1 MTVRLRP
8 AHRLHGS
15 ITVPGDKSI
24 SHRAL
29 ILNAM
34 ASGNATVDGFLPSA
48 DCLSTMTCLRA
59 LGVEF
64 NQQGNRVQVVSPG
77 RDALRASADPLDCG
91 NSGTSM
97 RLLAGVAA
105 GIDGLTILDGD
116 ASLRARPMARV
127 LEPLAAMG
135 AIVDGRAGAT
145 LAPISIRGGALRP
158 FNDHLAVPS
167 AQVKSAVLLAA
178 LAADGPSRIEER
190 APTRDHTEVM
200 LAAMGA
206 EIERHHAGEA
216 HVITIDP
223 GAPLHPVDLTVPADP
238 SGAAYWLVAASLAA
252 DAEVHLPGV
261 GVNPTRSG
269 AMDVLITMGATIERR
284 NERTVGGEAVADL
297 TVRSARLRGV
307 TIEGSLIPR
316 AIDELPVL
324 AVAAALAD
332 GVTEIRDAQELRVK
346 ESDRIASTAAM
357 LRAFGIDVEE
367 RPDGMRIVGGGPMHG
382 ATVKSYGDH
391 RLAMAAAV
399 GALSATGESELDDG
413 DVVGVSYP
421 QFWQDLAT
429 ITGVQSPA

>member
-29 ILNAM
+29 ILNAL
-34 ASGNATVDGFLPSA
+34 ACGRATVDGFLSSA

-59 LGVEF
+59 WGVEF
-64 NQQGNRVQVVSPG
+64 EHQGSRVEIVSPG
-77 RDALRASADPLDCG
+77 RGGLRVSAAPLDCG

-105 GIDGLTILDGD
+105 GFDGLTILDGD

-135 AIVDGRAGAT
+135 AIVDGRAEAT
-145 LAPISIRGGALRP
+145 LAPISIRGGALHP
-158 FNDHLAVPS
+158 FNDRLAVPS
-167 AQVKSAVLLAA
+167 AQVKSAILLAA

-190 APTRDHTEVM
+190 MPTRDHTEIM

-206 EIERHHAGEA
+206 DIERHRTGDA
-216 HVITIDP
+216 HTITITP
-223 GAPLHPVDLTVPADP
+223 GAPLRPIDLTVPADP
-238 SGAAYWLVAASLAA
+238 SAAAYWLVAASLAD
-252 DAEVHLPGV
+252 DAEVHLPGI

-269 AMDVLITMGATIERR
+269 AMDVLVAMGATIERR
-284 NERTVGGEAVADL
+284 NERIVGGEAVADL
-297 TVRSARLRGV
+297 TVRSSELRGV
-307 TIEGSLIPR
+307 TIDGSLIPR

-346 ESDRIASTAAM
+346 ESDRIATTAAM
-357 LRAFGIDVEE
+357 LRAFGADVEE
-367 RPDGMRIVGGGPMHG
+367 RPDGMRIVGGGPFHA
-382 ATVKSYGDH
+382 ATVRSHGDH

-399 GALSATGESELDDG
+399 GALFATDESELDDG
-413 DVVGVSYP
+413 DVVAVSYP
-421 QFWQDLAT
+421 RFWQDLAA